1 MAEWVPK
8 RALKGCSPIGI
19 REESNVEGYPSRPR
33 VLIVDDAPENIQLLT
48 EMLQGYC
55 LPVPASSGLQALK
68 IANDDPAPDVI
79 LLDILMPGMSGY
91 EVCTRLK
98 SEPKTKNIPIIFV
111 TALKDKNEEH
121 KGLELGAADYITRPF
136 NADLVKTRIRY
147 QLEIKRYRAL
157 HDGVPLQPVP
167 AIPAASQDLHREL
180 SERKRLQEELLNLN
194 QELESGLA
202 LRQAQLAE
210 SAVELAAAREELQ
223 QESLLRVESQLEVS
237 ALKEKLARQGN
248 ELESVKRELEGLS
261 FSISHDLRAPL
272 RHLLG
277 FSSALLEDYG
287 DTLDGTA
294 QSFLGCITKA
304 AHKME
309 SQIEALLALS
319 RVSRH
324 ELSFASV
331 DLSQLV
337 RQSAAS
343 LQDSAPERQA
353 VFTIA
358 DELEVHADA
367 TLLRAAIDN
376 LLGNA
381 WKYTGKREAAQIE
394 FGQQQ
399 EGDSAVYYVR
409 DNGAG
414 FDMKYA
420 DRLFGAFQRMH
431 KESEFEG
438 TGVGLATVQ
447 RIIRRHGGKIWA
459 DAEVDGGAT
468 FFFTLSD
475 N

>member
-1 MAEWVPK
+1 
-8 RALKGCSPIGI
+8 
-19 REESNVEGYPSRPR
+19 

-48 EMLQGYC
+48 EMLQDYC
-55 LPVPASSGLQALK
+55 LPVAASNGLQALK

-98 SEPKTKNIPIIFV
+98 SEQKTKDIPVIFV
-111 TALKDKNEEH
+111 TALKDKDEEH

-136 NADLVKTRIRY
+136 NANLVKTRIRY

-157 HDGVPLQPVP
+157 HDGAPPQPASPMGDAPSDLQ
-167 AIPAASQDLHREL
+167 LEL
-180 SERKRLQEELLNLN
+180 CERKRQQEELGRLNR
-194 QELESGLA
+194 ELESNLA
-202 LRQAQLAE
+202 ERNAQLTA
-210 SAVELAAAREELQ
+210 SGLELAAARDELR
-223 QESLLRVESQLEVS
+223 QELRLRSEDRQEVC
-237 ALKEKLARQGN
+237 ALNEKLARQSN
-248 ELESVKRELEGLS
+248 ELETVSQELAGLS

-272 RHLLG
+272 RHLIG

-287 DTLDGTA
+287 DKLDVTA
-294 QSFLGCITKA
+294 QSYLGCITKA

-319 RVSRH
+319 RVARH
-324 ELSFASV
+324 ELVVASV
-331 DLSQLV
+331 DLSHLV

-358 DELEVHADA
+358 DKLQVRADA

-381 WKYTGKREAAQIE
+381 WKYTGKREATQIE
-394 FGQQQ
+394 FGRKH
-399 EGDSAVYYVR
+399 EGDSAVFFVR

-420 DRLFGAFQRMH
+420 DKLFGAFQRMH

-447 RIIRRHGGKIWA
+447 RIIRRHGGRIWA
-459 DAEVDGGAT
+459 DAQVEGGAT
-468 FFFTLSD
+468 FYFTLSD
-475 N
+475 

>member
-1 MAEWVPK
+1 
-8 RALKGCSPIGI
+8 
-19 REESNVEGYPSRPR
+19 VEGYPSRPR
-33 VLIVDDAPENIQLLT
+33 VLIVDDAPENIQLLM

-55 LPVPASSGLQALK
+55 IPVAASNGLQALK
-68 IANDDPAPDVI
+68 LANDDPAPDVI

-98 SEPKTKNIPIIFV
+98 SEPKTKDIPIIFV

-136 NADLVKTRIRY
+136 NANLVKTRIRY

-157 HDGVPLQPVP
+157 HDGAPLQSAP
-167 AIPAASQDLHREL
+167 AMPAASLELQQEL
-180 SERKRLQEELLNLN
+180 SERKQLQKELGRLNT
-194 QELESGLA
+194 ELESGLEQCHA
-202 LRQAQLAE
+202 RLAE
-210 SAVELAAAREELQ
+210 TAVELAAAREALR
-223 QESLLRVESQLEVS
+223 QESLLRAEDRLELGT
-237 ALKEKLARQGN
+237 LKEKLAHQGKDLEGVRQ
-248 ELESVKRELEGLS
+248 ELEGLS

-277 FSSALLEDYG
+277 FSGALSEDYG
-287 DTLDGTA
+287 DKLDGTA

-324 ELSFASV
+324 ELTVGSV

-337 RQSAAS
+337 RLSAAS

-353 VFTIA
+353 VFHIA
-358 DELEVHADA
+358 DKLQVRADA
-367 TLLRAAIDN
+367 TLMRAAIDN

-381 WKYTGKREAAQIE
+381 WKYTGKREAARIE
-394 FGQQQ
+394 FGQKQ
-399 EGDSAVYYVR
+399 EGDSAVFYVR

-447 RIIRRHGGKIWA
+447 RIIRRHGGRIWA

-468 FFFTLSD
+468 FFFTLS

>member
-1 MAEWVPK
+1 MGTGQ
-8 RALKGCSPIGI
+8 ALSGYSPAGI
-19 REESNVEGYPSRPR
+19 REELNVEGYSSRPR

-55 LPVPASSGLQALK
+55 LPITASNGLQALK
-68 IANDDPAPDVI
+68 LANDDPAPDVI

-98 SEPKTKNIPIIFV
+98 AEQKTQEIPIIFV
-111 TALKDKNEEH
+111 TALKDKDEEH

-136 NADLVKTRIRY
+136 NANLVKTRIRY

-157 HDGVPLQPVP
+157 HDGAPLQPVP
-167 AIPAASQDLHREL
+167 ALSAASQALQQEL
-180 SERKRLQEELLNLN
+180 SERKRLQEELLQLN
-194 QELESGLA
+194 QELEASLA
-202 LRQAQLAE
+202 LRYAQLAE
-210 SAVELAAAREELQ
+210 SAAELAATREELRR
-223 QESLLRVESQLEVS
+223 ESLLRSGERQEAG
-237 ALKEKLARQGN
+237 ALQKKLAHQGK
-248 ELESVKRELEGLS
+248 ELENVKQELEGLS

-277 FSSALLEDYG
+277 FSSALLEDYA
-287 DTLDGTA
+287 DKLDDTA

-309 SQIEALLALS
+309 LQIEGLLALS

-324 ELSFASV
+324 ELTVSSV

-343 LQDSAPERQA
+343 LQGAAPERQA

-358 DELEVHADA
+358 DNLQVRADA

-381 WKYTGKREAAQIE
+381 WKYTGKRAAAQIE
-394 FGQQQ
+394 FGQKQ
-399 EGDSAVYYVR
+399 EGDSAVFYLR

-447 RIIRRHGGKIWA
+447 RIIRRHGGRVWA

-475 N
+475 